1 MKRSFFILCV
11 FILTGFLTPHPLFPT
26 DPAPLSLTTAEASNF
41 TRTTLYKE
49 VIEFL
54 FIMQKK
60 SNRIKILELATSTEG
75 RMIPMVVISEPGIK
89 SASECRLSQ
98 KPVVL
103 INANIHAGEVEGKEA
118 ALMLIR
124 EFANH
129 KCDNLL
135 KNQVVLIIPI
145 FNPDGNEKLGKNRR
159 DNGPEQAGT
168 RANGQN
174 LDLNRDF
181 LKMESPEVKAL
192 IKCFN
197 EWDPVLFVD
206 LHTTNGS
213 YHREPVTY
221 MTLNNPNTAAPLR
234 DYMWN
239 KFFPATSE
247 ILKKKYG
254 YDSLP
259 YGNFVDR
266 AQPEKGWRNHAF
278 EARYSTNYAGL
289 RNMFTI
295 LDENYSH
302 ADFKTRVLA
311 CFGFIKSILEYTDRN
326 IIEMRE
332 MLQEVNRD
340 TTGNFHREKFTLA
353 YKNEQLSRIT
363 IKSYEF
369 KKKKIKPEDRKKY
382 PPWYGDYLVTPT
394 KKHRDYTVPYFTKA
408 VPTREIELPTAYI
421 LTPHHDEIVQKLKD
435 HGITVEKIRKAATAR
450 VEKFVIEELKLA
462 NRMYQGHVFVTLK
475 GSYVEEDIT
484 LAKDAYYISM
494 EQPLARLIAIL
505 LEPECSDSFAA
516 WGFFNRELARQWS
529 SRFGDYPVYRLHK
542 PIPLELYQD

>member
-1 MKRSFFILCV
+1 MKRSIFTLCIILL
-11 FILTGFLTPHPLFPT
+11 FGMLAPHLLFPEV
-26 DPAPLSLTTAEASNF
+26 PAPPTLTTAEESNF
-41 TRTTLYKE
+41 TRTTLYTE

-54 FIMQKK
+54 FAVQKK
-60 SNRIKILELATSTEG
+60 TNRVKILELATSTEG

-89 SASECRLSQ
+89 SVRECRLSQ

-118 ALMLIR
+118 SLMLIR
-124 EFANH
+124 DFANH
-129 KCDNLL
+129 KYDNLL
-135 KNQVVLIIPI
+135 KNQVILIVPI

-159 DNGPEQAGT
+159 DNGPDQAGI

-192 IKCFN
+192 VKCFN
-197 EWDPVLFVD
+197 EWEPVLFVD

-221 MTLNNPNTAAPLR
+221 MTLNNPNTAESLR
-234 DYMWN
+234 DYMWD
-239 KFFPATSE
+239 KFFPATAE
-247 ILKKKYG
+247 ILKKKYK

-311 CFGFIKSILEYTDRN
+311 CFGFVKSILEYTDRN
-326 IIEMRE
+326 IMEMRK
-332 MLQEVNRD
+332 MLDEVNRD
-340 TTGNFHREKFTLA
+340 TAGNFHRGKFA
-353 YKNEQLSRIT
+353 IDYKNEQLSEIT
-363 IKSYEF
+363 IKSYDF
-369 KKKKIKPEDRKKY
+369 KKEKIKPEDRKKY
-382 PPWYGDYLVTPT
+382 PSWYGDYLITPT
-394 KKHRDYTVPYFTKA
+394 KTHKDYTVPYFTKA
-408 VPTREIELPTAYI
+408 VPTREIELPAAYI
-421 LTPHHDEIVQKLKD
+421 VAPYHDYIVQKLKE
-435 HGITVEKIRKAATAR
+435 HGITVEKVRKAAAVR
-450 VEKFVIEELKLA
+450 AEKFVIEELKLA
-462 NRMYQGHVFVTLK
+462 NSLYQGHVFVTLK
-475 GSYVEEDIT
+475 GRYQEADIT
-484 LAKDAYYISM
+484 IPKGSYYISM
-494 EQPLARLIAIL
+494 EQPLARVIAIL

-529 SRFGDYPVYRLHK
+529 SRFGEYPVYRLHE
-542 PIPLELYQD
+542 PTPLELYRD

>member
-1 MKRSFFILCV
+1 
-11 FILTGFLTPHPLFPT
+11 
-26 DPAPLSLTTAEASNF
+26 
-41 TRTTLYKE
+41 
-49 VIEFL
+49 
-54 FIMQKK
+54 MQKK
-60 SNRIKILELATSTEG
+60 SNRIKILELTTSTEG

-89 SASECRLSQ
+89 SVRECRLSR

-118 ALMLIR
+118 SLMLIR
-124 EFANH
+124 DFANH
-129 KCDNLL
+129 KNDSLL
-135 KNQVVLIIPI
+135 KNQVLLIIPM
-145 FNPDGNEKLGKNRR
+145 FNPDGNEKLGDNRR

-192 IKCFN
+192 IACFN
-197 EWDPVLFVD
+197 DWDPVLFVD

-221 MTLNNPNTAAPLR
+221 MTLNNPNSAQSLG
-234 DYMWN
+234 DYMWQ
-239 KFFPATSE
+239 KFFPAASR
-247 ILKKKYG
+247 ILKETYG

-266 AQPEKGWRNHAF
+266 AEPEKGWAVDAF
-278 EARYSTNYAGL
+278 EARYGTNYAGL

-302 ADFKTRVLA
+302 ADFKTRVMA
-311 CFGFIKSILEYTDRN
+311 CFGFVKSILEYTDRN
-326 IIEMRE
+326 IIEMQQI
-332 MLQEVNRD
+332 LQEANRD
-340 TTGNFHREKFTLA
+340 TRGSFHREKFTID
-353 YKNEQLSRIT
+353 YKTEQLSQIT

-369 KKKKIKPEDRKKY
+369 KKEKIKPEDREKY
-382 PPWYGDYLVTPT
+382 PPWFGDYLVTPT
-394 KKHRDYTVPYFTKA
+394 ARHKDYTVPYFTKA
-408 VPTREIELPTAYI
+408 VPTREIELPEAYI
-421 LTPHHDEIVQKLKD
+421 LTPYHDDIVRKLKD
-435 HGITVEKIRKAATAR
+435 HGITVEKVRKAAA
-450 VEKFVIEELKLA
+450 VKAEKFVIEELKLA
-462 NRMYQGHVFVTLK
+462 NGLYQGHVFVTLK
-475 GSYVEEDIT
+475 GRYEEADIT
-484 LAKDAYYISM
+484 VPQGSCYISM
-494 EQPLARLIAIL
+494 EQPLARIIATL

-542 PIPLELYQD
+542 ATPLELYRDQD